1 MIKNIFGYGY
11 CVTTNGCLNGE
22 RSKIEEDF
30 EHKTKYLFFSTQ
42 QTQYTLYFIKK
53 VLQKY
58 SKGKAIKETIQNIK
72 IQWQSY
78 CQQYD
83 VVVHNDAILCFYCV

>member
-30 EHKTKYLFFSTQ
+30 EHKTKYLFCSTQ
-42 QTQYTLYFIKK
+42 QTQYTFCFITK
-53 VLQKY
+53 VLHKRE
-58 SKGKAIKETIQNIK
+58 SNKRN
-72 IQWQSY
+72 
-78 CQQYD
+78 
-83 VVVHNDAILCFYCV
+83 